1 VTRRARGLTLV
12 AGLALAALGFDAVV
26 VEPRSL
32 GVVHD
37 VVRWA
42 GPPMTV
48 ALISD
53 LHVGSPFND
62 LDRLSRLVE
71 RANAEHPDLV
81 LLLGDFGVTEVIG
94 GSFVPAA
101 DYAPILGALHAPLG
115 VRAVLGN
122 HDWWDDAGA
131 IRAAIESAGVPVLD
145 NRSERID
152 TNRGGFWLCGI
163 GDWSTGHA
171 DVARALAGV
180 PGDGVPVLA
189 MTHNPDV
196 FPDLPARIG
205 LLVAGHTH
213 GGQVKLPF
221 ALAFASWM
229 RGARETAEG
238 PYGSGVYEQGAQ
250 TMVVTSG
257 VGTSILPVRFRV
269 TPEIRVLTLSQE

>member
-1 VTRRARGLTLV
+1 MTRRARRLTLL
-12 AGLALAALGFDAVV
+12 AGLALAALGVDAVV

-32 GVVHD
+32 VVVYD
-37 VVRWA
+37 AVRWA

-81 LLLGDFGVTEVIG
+81 LLLGDFGVTGVIG
-94 GSFVPAA
+94 GSVVPAA

-122 HDWWDDAGA
+122 HDWWDDAGG
-131 IRAAIESAGVPVLD
+131 IGAAIEHAGVPVLE
-145 NRSERID
+145 NESERVD
-152 TNRGGFWLCGI
+152 TNRGGFWLCAI

-171 DVARALAGV
+171 DVERALRGV
-180 PGDGVPVLA
+180 PDDGVPVLA
-189 MTHNPDV
+189 LTHNPDV

-213 GGQVKLPF
+213 GGQVNLPF
-221 ALAFASWM
+221 ALAFASWL
-229 RGARETAEG
+229 RNARDTAGG
-238 PYGSGVYEQGAQ
+238 PYGSGVYTRGAQ

-257 VGTSILPVRFRV
+257 VGTSILPVRFRA
-269 TPEIRVLTLSQE
+269 TPEIRVLTLSR

>member
-1 VTRRARGLTLV
+1 M
-12 AGLALAALGFDAVV
+12 V

-32 GVVHD
+32 VVTHD
-37 VVRWA
+37 AVRWA
-42 GPPMTV
+42 GPAMTV

-81 LLLGDFGVTEVIG
+81 LLLGDFGVAGVIG
-94 GSFVPAA
+94 GHAVPAA
-101 DYAPILGALHAPLG
+101 EYAPILGGLHAPLG

-131 IRAAIESAGVPVLD
+131 IRAAIEGAGVPVLD
-145 NRSERID
+145 NRSERVD
-152 TNRGGFWLCGI
+152 TNRGSFWLCGI

-171 DVARALAGV
+171 DIERALQTV
-180 PGDGVPVLA
+180 PSDGAPVLA
-189 MTHNPDV
+189 LTHNPDV
-196 FPDLPARIG
+196 FPDLPARVGI
-205 LLVAGHTH
+205 LVAGHTH
-213 GGQVKLPF
+213 GGQVNLPF

-229 RGARETAEG
+229 RSARETADG
-238 PYGSGVYEQGAQ
+238 PYGRGVYAEGAQ

-269 TPEIRVLTLSQE
+269 TPEIRVLTLSR